1 MTPDGSATTPA
12 SAFPRW
18 RVFPPIAL
26 GVIMATLDASVVNIA
41 LPTLQRQFGAPLT
54 SIQWVVTAYSVT
66 ITGLLLT
73 AGRLADLRGRR
84 GVYSVGLAIFTIASV
99 LCGVASS
106 LPGLIAARVLQGV
119 GAALV
124 SANGSALLVSAF
136 PGHER
141 GKVLGALGAMV
152 GVGLGVGSP
161 LGGIVVAHASWR
173 WLFFANLPLGLLAMW
188 LVRRRVPADRA
199 NAAAPPLDRAAA
211 AAWCAGLVALML
223 GFSRGA
229 ELGWAHAFVRGAFAT
244 GLLALAAFAALES
257 RAKHPMLPLRILF
270 GPLGA
275 AVLLTLLAQA
285 MTVSVGLHF
294 PLYLESVLGYDAQK
308 SGLWNMVLPGAALL
322 FAPVAGRLSD
332 RVGARLLT
340 TLGMAMTAA
349 GLFVLA
355 DMGVTPGMGHLFGGM
370 ALIGAGQGLFS
381 VPNASALLSLVPREQ
396 LGIASGLQGTTRNL
410 GFTSGA
416 TMIGTLMA
424 VRYLAR
430 SGRVLATGH
439 GAAAVNRA
447 AFAAATHDA
456 YMVLAGVAVVA
467 TVLAALQVRPAP
479 ATGHGA

>member
-1 MTPDGSATTPA
+1 MSPA
-12 SAFPRW
+12 PGAEDTLPRW
-18 RVFPPIAL
+18 RVFPAIAL

-41 LPTLQRQFGAPLT
+41 LPTLQREFAAPLT

-84 GVYSVGLAIFTIASV
+84 GVYAAGLALFTIASA
-99 LCGVASS
+99 LCGSANG
-106 LPGLIAARVLQGV
+106 LAWLIAARVMQGV

-136 PGHER
+136 PSGER
-141 GKVLGALGAMV
+141 GKVLGAFGAMV
-152 GVGLGVGSP
+152 GIGLAIGSP
-161 LGGIVVAHASWR
+161 LGGVVVAHASWR
-173 WLFFANLPLGLLAMW
+173 WLFFANLPLGVLALW
-188 LVRRRVPADRA
+188 LVDRRVPADRA
-199 NAAAPPLDRAAA
+199 NPGAPPLDLGAA
-211 AAWCAGLVALML
+211 AAWCVGLVAIML

-229 ELGWAHAFVRGAFAT
+229 ELGWAHALVRGAFAT
-244 GLLALAAFAALES
+244 GALALAAFAALES

-294 PLYLESVLGYDAQK
+294 PLYLENVLGYDAQK
-308 SGLWNMVLPGAALL
+308 SGMWNMVLPIAALF
-322 FAPVAGRLSD
+322 FAPAAGRLSD
-332 RVGARLLT
+332 QVGARVLT
-340 TLGMAMTAA
+340 TAGMAMTAV
-349 GLFVLA
+349 GFFVLA
-355 DMGVTPGMGHLFGGM
+355 DMGTTPATGHLLGGM

-410 GFTSGA
+410 GFTAGA
-416 TMIGTLMA
+416 TLSGTLMA

-430 SGRVLATGH
+430 SGRVLVGGH
-439 GAAAVNRA
+439 GPAVNRP

-456 YMVLAGVAVVA
+456 YLLLASVAVVA
-467 TVLAALQVRPAP
+467 TLLAAIQRRPSP
-479 ATGHGA
+479 AAGTAA